1 MTADPSHDSHSL
13 NSKVFHVKAVNAHVL
28 VAV

>member
-1 MTADPSHDSHSL
+1 MIADPSHDSYSL
-13 NSKVFHVKAVNAHVL
+13 NSKVSHVQAVNAHVL